1 MDDDTFNIERQ
12 YEPAPGRW
20 QLVIPWMATTGRSVF
35 TSGTIPSV
43 VGSIGSLQEAQIR
56 WERSISSEMNSSL
69 WPPPYG

>member
-1 MDDDTFNIERQ
+1 MTPSILNASTSPPQVVGE
-12 YEPAPGRW
+12 
-20 QLVIPWMATTGRSVF
+20 LVIPWIATTGRSVF

-56 WERSISSEMNSSL
+56 WERSISSETNSSL

>member
-1 MDDDTFNIERQ
+1 
-12 YEPAPGRW
+12 
-20 QLVIPWMATTGRSVF
+20 VF